1 MWPLFTVIGDLGFP
15 VECGEFVS
23 KLLVKRKS
31 AELGSERLVAGAG
44 FEPTYSFGEGALIL
58 GEIEVAPNVTTCQ
71 YVQNEAF
78 LSVIVSKTSGALPR
92 PFPTSSADTR

>member
-1 MWPLFTVIGDLGFP
+1 MPLGDARKI
-15 VECGEFVS
+15 EN
-23 KLLVKRKS
+23 LLKCQRE
-31 AELGSERLVAGAG
+31 ELGCSRVPENVYGCRASAKLVAGAG

-58 GEIEVAPNVTTCQ
+58 GEIEVAPNATTCQ